1 MDVGRHGAGEVALSS
16 TAGLSA
22 SRKRKRERARERER
36 KRESGRASTWAWLGF
51 LKPQSPSEVLSITIT
66 I

>member
-16 TAGLSA
+16 TAGVSA

-36 KRESGRASTWAWLGF
+36 EGVEEQAPG
-51 LKPQSPSEVLSITIT
+51 PSLDF
-66 I
+66 